1 MPQSLSR
8 FISLLENINRAVG
21 FIARWF
27 ALLMVLIQFA
37 TVLLRYSFGYSDIAI
52 NDSVLY
58 LHAALFMLGSG
69 YTLLQ
74 DDHVRVDIFYAKASL
89 ATQRII
95 DFLGHLF
102 LLIPAMLAL
111 LYWSWPSV
119 RNAWAIREG
128 ALSVGGIPGV
138 FLLKTLIP
146 IFCVLLLIQSI
157 ACLLKIIAMWFGG
170 GDYGNGDREAASP
183 TANHNHAAEGQS

>member
-8 FISLLENINRAVG
+8 FITLLENINRAVG
-21 FIARWF
+21 FTARWF

-58 LHAALFMLGSG
+58 LHAVLFMLGSG

-157 ACLLKIIAMWFGG
+157 ACLLKIIAVWFGG
-170 GDYGNGDREAASP
+170 DAGSDREAAAL
-183 TANHNHAAEGQS
+183 TTNHNHATETQS